1 MREIKALSRTIC
13 SRTSRHVPDFEIK
26 ADNRRFHNL
35 SVSLITDLEH
45 EDSAK
50 VIGIS
55 CRDALSA
62 RGDSGLVFS
71 RRVRYRLVWAFSIPV
86 DSPRDKRGIVWS
98 GNRGLR
104 IGIRAY
110 IGRFCCSYLLL

>member
-62 RGDSGLVFS
+62 RGDSGLVFFETGALS
-71 RRVRYRLVWAFSIPV
+71 ACLGFFH
-86 DSPRDKRGIVWS
+86 PRG
-98 GNRGLR
+98 
-104 IGIRAY
+104 
-110 IGRFCCSYLLL
+110 FP

>member
-55 CRDALSA
+55 CRDALSVWVGFWACFFEKGVLSACLGFFDPPGCPYGEAWDRMVWEWRA
-62 RGDSGLVFS
+62 R
-71 RRVRYRLVWAFSIPV
+71 VWAWGSYWAT
-86 DSPRDKRGIVWS
+86 VWCVS
-98 GNRGLR
+98 
-104 IGIRAY
+104 
-110 IGRFCCSYLLL
+110 S